1 MTTLSPVEQRLAD
14 SNLQLQD
21 EIRRRRFLERQVLSV
36 AENEKRRISLDLH
49 DGLGQHLTGLAFL
62 ARALADE
69 LGTEHHRLAADAD
82 WIVHLLNESISR
94 TRALARGLWPVNLE
108 RESVVDS
115 IRRLAEDLESI
126 YGVSCAVQVIDAP
139 QVASQVAANH
149 VYRIVQEAA
158 NNAIKHGQARRLTF
172 RLEAVGEAF
181 TIAVLNDGL
190 AIEAA
195 QLARGRGLGVVGMR
209 LRAEALGG
217 TLSIEPLPAGGTEVM
232 LSLPG
237 VGVELREEP

>member
-1 MTTLSPVEQRLAD
+1 MATLTPVEQRLAD
-14 SNLQLQD
+14 SNLRLQD
-21 EIRRRRFLERQVLSV
+21 EIRRRRVLERQVLSV
-36 AENEKRRISLDLH
+36 AEGEQRRISLDLH

-62 ARALADE
+62 ARALADG
-69 LGTEHHRLAADAD
+69 LATERHRLAADAD
-82 WIVHLLNESISR
+82 WIVHLLNESISQ

-108 RESVVDS
+108 HESVLAS

-126 YGVSCAVQVIDAP
+126 YGVSCAVQAIDAP
-139 QVASQVAANH
+139 QIASQVAANH

-158 NNAIKHGQARRLTF
+158 NNAIKHGRARRLTF

-181 TIAVLNDGL
+181 TVAVLNDGV
-190 AIEAA
+190 AIEAK
-195 QLARGRGLGVVGMR
+195 QLAGGRGLGVIGMR

-217 TLSIEPLPAGGTEVM
+217 TLCIEPLPAGGTEVT

-237 VGVELREEP
+237 IGSDAREET